1 MEFKDYYKVLGVART
16 ATAEDIKKAYRKL
29 ARKYHPDV
37 SKEADA
43 SARMSELNEANAVL
57 SDPEKRAAY
66 DDLGQRAR
74 YGHAGGGAG
83 GSGGGGFQPPP
94 NWDAGFE
101 FTGNGGAGM
110 GGDAGEYSDF
120 FEQLF
125 GRAARA
131 QRGSGPGGR
140 SSAGF
145 GAGAPQHGED
155 HHAKIE
161 LDVLDAYQ
169 GSERTITLRG
179 AHLDAQGRVVHDERS
194 LQVKIPKGVRA
205 GQMVRLVG
213 QGSPG
218 SGGAPAGNLFLEVH
232 FRPDARWRVEGAD
245 VYQPLLLAPW
255 EAALGASVEVD
266 TPTGA
271 VEVTVPAHS
280 RPGRKLRLKG
290 RGIPSVTPGDLY
302 LEMDIAQPAADS
314 DSARAAYAALAQ
326 AFPTFNPRQ
335 ARTGQGA

>member
-1 MEFKDYYKVLGVART
+1 MEFKDYYKVLGVAKT
-16 ATAEDIKKAYRKL
+16 ATADDIKKAYRKL

-66 DDLGQRAR
+66 DDLGQRAQ
-74 YGHAGGGAG
+74 YGQG
-83 GSGGGGFQPPP
+83 GSGAGGFQPPP

-101 FTGNGGAGM
+101 FTGNGT
-110 GGDAGEYSDF
+110 GGDAGEFSDF

-131 QRGSGPGGR
+131 QQAQRGGGPAGRGG
-140 SSAGF
+140 AGF
-145 GAGAPQHGED
+145 GHAAQRGED

-161 LDVLDAYQ
+161 LDLLDAYQ
-169 GSERTITLRG
+169 GSERTINLRG
-179 AHLDAQGRVVHDERS
+179 AHLDAQGQVVHDERS

-205 GQMVRLVG
+205 NQLIRLVG

-218 SGGAPAGNLFLEVH
+218 SGGAPAGNLFLEVS
-232 FRPDARWRVEGAD
+232 FIPDARWRVEGAD
-245 VYQPLLLAPW
+245 VYQPLPLAPW
-255 EAALGASVEVD
+255 EAARGASVEVN
-266 TPTGA
+266 TPPGTG
-271 VEVTVPAHS
+271 EVTVPAHS

-290 RGIPSVTPGDLY
+290 RGIPSATPGDLY
-302 LEMDIAQPAADS
+302 LELDIAQPAADS
-314 DSARAAYAALAQ
+314 DSARAAYAALAK
-326 AFPTFNPRQ
+326 AFPNFNPRQ
-335 ARTGQGA
+335 GA

>member
-1 MEFKDYYKVLGVART
+1 MEFKDYYQILGVAKT
-16 ATAEDIKKAYRKL
+16 ATADEIKKAYRKL

-43 SARMSELNEANAVL
+43 SARMSEVNEANAVL

-66 DDLGQRAR
+66 DALGSRAP
-74 YGHAGGGAG
+74 HGGGE
-83 GSGGGGFQPPP
+83 FRPPP

-101 FTGNGGAGM
+101 FSGAGDAAGGGAG
-110 GGDAGEYSDF
+110 EFSDF

-131 QRGSGPGGR
+131 QRGQRAAAGG
-140 SSAGF
+140 
-145 GAGAPQHGED
+145 GAGLGGGGPERGED

-161 LDVLDAYQ
+161 LDVRDAYH
-169 GSERTITLRG
+169 GSERTIGLRS

-194 LQVKIPKGVRA
+194 LQVKIPKGVRE
-205 GQMVRLVG
+205 GQLIRLVG

-232 FRPDARWRVEGAD
+232 FAPDARWRVEGAD
-245 VYQPLLLAPW
+245 VYQPLALAPW
-255 EAALGASVEVD
+255 EAALGASVEVQ
-266 TPTGA
+266 TPAGT

-280 RPGRKLRLKG
+280 RAGRKLRLKG
-290 RGIPSVTPGDLY
+290 RGIPCATPGDLY
-302 LEMDIAQPAADS
+302 LELTVVQPPADS
-314 DSARAAYAALAQ
+314 DSARAAYAALAT
-326 AFPTFNPRQ
+326 AFPHFNPRR
-335 ARTGQGA
+335 APAGQGV

>member
-1 MEFKDYYKVLGVART
+1 MEFKDYYKVLGVAK
-16 ATAEDIKKAYRKL
+16 AASAEDIKKAYRKL

-66 DDLGQRAR
+66 DDLGQRSQ
-74 YGHAGGGAG
+74 YGQQGAG
-83 GSGGGGFQPPP
+83 RSGGGFQPPP

-131 QRGSGPGGR
+131 QRGGGASGRG
-140 SSAGF
+140 SAGF
-145 GAGAPQHGED
+145 GNDMPQRGED

-161 LDVLDAYQ
+161 LDLLDAYQ

-179 AHLDAQGRVVHDERS
+179 AHLDAQGQVAHDERS

-205 GQMVRLVG
+205 GQLIRLVG

-218 SGGAPAGNLFLEVH
+218 SGGAPAGNLFLEVQ
-232 FRPDARWRVEGAD
+232 FTPDARWRVEGAD

-266 TPTGA
+266 TPTGT

-290 RGIPSVTPGDLY
+290 RGIPSATPGDLY

-314 DSARAAYAALAQ
+314 DSARAAYAALAK

>member
-1 MEFKDYYKVLGVART
+1 MEFKDYYKVLGVAKT
-16 ATAEDIKKAYRKL
+16 ATAEDIKKAFRKL

-43 SARMSELNEANAVL
+43 SARMSEFNEANAVL

-66 DDLGQRAR
+66 DDLGQRAQ
-74 YGHAGGGAG
+74 YGQGGAG
-83 GSGGGGFQPPP
+83 ASGGFQPPP

-101 FTGNGGAGM
+101 FTGNGM

-131 QRGSGPGGR
+131 QRGGQAGRGG
-140 SSAGF
+140 AGF
-145 GAGAPQHGED
+145 GGAAAQQRGED

-161 LDVLDAYQ
+161 LDLIDAYQ

-179 AHLDAQGRVVHDERS
+179 AHLDAQGQVVHDERS

-205 GQMVRLVG
+205 GQLIRLVG

-218 SGGAPAGNLFLEVH
+218 MGGGAAGNLFLEVH
-232 FRPDARWRVEGAD
+232 FTPNPRWRVEGAD
-245 VYQPLLLAPW
+245 VYQPLPLAPW
-255 EAALGASVEVD
+255 EAALGASVEVG
-266 TPTGA
+266 TPTGT

-280 RPGRKLRLKG
+280 RAGRKLRLKG
-290 RGIPSVTPGDLY
+290 RGIPSATPGDLY
-302 LEMDIAQPAADS
+302 LELDIAQPAADS
-314 DSARAAYAALAQ
+314 DSARAAYAELAK
-326 AFPTFNPRQ
+326 AFPHFNPRQ
-335 ARTGQGA
+335 GA

>member
-1 MEFKDYYKVLGVART
+1 MEFKDYYQTLGVAKT
-16 ATAEDIKKAYRKL
+16 ATAEEIKKAYRKL

-37 SKEADA
+37 SKEANA
-43 SARMSELNEANAVL
+43 SQRMSEINEANAVL

-66 DDLGQRAR
+66 DDLGQRAQ
-74 YGHAGGGAG
+74 YGHGGAG
-83 GSGGGGFQPPP
+83 TGSGFQPPP

-101 FTGNGGAGM
+101 FTGNGT
-110 GGDAGEYSDF
+110 GGDAGEFSDF

-131 QRGSGPGGR
+131 QRSGHAGRGG
-140 SSAGF
+140 AGF
-145 GAGAPQHGED
+145 GAAAQRGED

-161 LDVLDAYQ
+161 LDLLDAYQ

-179 AHLDAQGRVVHDERS
+179 AHLDAQGQVVHDERS

-205 GQMVRLVG
+205 GQLIRLVG

-218 SGGAPAGNLFLEVH
+218 IGGAPAGNLFLEVH
-232 FRPDARWRVEGAD
+232 FTPDARWRVEGAD
-245 VYQPLLLAPW
+245 VYQPLPLAPW

-266 TPTGA
+266 TPTGT

-290 RGIPSVTPGDLY
+290 RGIPSATPGDLY
-302 LEMDIAQPAADS
+302 LELDIAQPAADS
-314 DSARAAYAALAQ
+314 DSARAAYAALAK
-326 AFPTFNPRQ
+326 AFPHFNPRQ
-335 ARTGQGA
+335 TRSDQGA

>member
-1 MEFKDYYKVLGVART
+1 MEFKDYYKVLGVAKT
-16 ATAEDIKKAYRKL
+16 ATAEDIKKAFRKL

-66 DDLGQRAR
+66 DDLGQRAQ
-74 YGHAGGGAG
+74 YGQG
-83 GSGGGGFQPPP
+83 GSAGGGFQPPP

-101 FTGNGGAGM
+101 FTGNGM

-131 QRGSGPGGR
+131 QRGGQTGR
-140 SSAGF
+140 GSAGF
-145 GAGAPQHGED
+145 GASAQQRGED

-161 LDVLDAYQ
+161 LELLDAYQ
-169 GSERTITLRG
+169 GSERTINLRG
-179 AHLDAQGRVVHDERS
+179 AHLDAQGQVVHDERS

-205 GQMVRLVG
+205 GQLIRLVG
-213 QGSPG
+213 QGGPG
-218 SGGAPAGNLFLEVH
+218 LGGGPAGNLFLEVH
-232 FRPDARWRVEGAD
+232 FKPDARWRVEGAD
-245 VYQPLLLAPW
+245 VYQPLPLAPW
-255 EAALGASVEVD
+255 EAALGASVEVN
-266 TPTGA
+266 TPTGT

-280 RPGRKLRLKG
+280 RAGRKLRLKG
-290 RGIPSVTPGDLY
+290 RGIPSATPGDLY
-302 LEMDIAQPAADS
+302 LELDIAQPAADS
-314 DSARAAYAALAQ
+314 DSTRAAYAELAK
-326 AFPTFNPRQ
+326 AFPHFNPRQ
-335 ARTGQGA
+335 GA

>member
-1 MEFKDYYKVLGVART
+1 MDFKDYYKVLGVEKT
-16 ATAEDIKKAYRKL
+16 ASADEIKKAFRKL
-29 ARKYHPDV
+29 VRKYHPDV

-43 SARMSELNEANAVL
+43 GARMAELNEANAVL

-66 DDLGQRAR
+66 DSLSAQAQR
-74 YGHAGGGAG
+74 GGGG
-83 GSGGGGFQPPP
+83 GGGGGFRPPP

-101 FTGNGGAGM
+101 FSGADAGAGM
-110 GGDAGEYSDF
+110 GAGEYSDF

-125 GRAARA
+125 GRSARQRSHGHAGSAPAA
-131 QRGSGPGGR
+131 QR
-140 SSAGF
+140 
-145 GAGAPQHGED
+145 GED

-161 LDVLDAYQ
+161 LDILDAYH

-179 AHLDAQGRVVHDERS
+179 AHLDAQGQVAHDERS

-205 GQMVRLVG
+205 GQLIRLVG

-232 FRPDARWRVEGAD
+232 FTPDARWRVEGAD
-245 VYQPLLLAPW
+245 VYQQLPLAPW

-266 TPTGA
+266 TPTGT

-290 RGIPSVTPGDLY
+290 RGIPSATPGDLY
-302 LEMDIAQPAADS
+302 LELDIAQPAADS
-314 DSARAAYAALAQ
+314 DSARAAYAALAK

>member
-1 MEFKDYYKVLGVART
+1 MEFKDYYQTLGVART
-16 ATAEDIKKAYRKL
+16 ASAEDIKKAYRKL

-43 SARMSELNEANAVL
+43 SARMSEVNEANAVL

-66 DDLGQRAR
+66 DDLGQRAQ
-74 YGHAGGGAG
+74 YGHGAG
-83 GSGGGGFQPPP
+83 AGGFQPPP

-101 FTGNGGAGM
+101 FSGDGM
-110 GGDAGEYSDF
+110 GGDAGEFSDF

-131 QRGSGPGGR
+131 QQAGRSAAGGR
-140 SSAGF
+140 GGAHF
-145 GAGAPQHGED
+145 GGGATAAQRGQD

-161 LDVLDAYQ
+161 LDLLDAYQ
-169 GSERTITLRG
+169 GSERTISLRG
-179 AHLDAQGRVVHDERS
+179 AHLDAQGQVVHDERS
-194 LQVKIPKGVRA
+194 LQVKIPKGVRE
-205 GQMVRLVG
+205 GQLIRLVG

-232 FRPDARWRVEGAD
+232 FTPDARWRVEGAD
-245 VYQPLLLAPW
+245 VYQPLPLAPW

-266 TPTGA
+266 TPTGT
-271 VEVTVPAHS
+271 VEVTVPAQS

-290 RGIPSVTPGDLY
+290 RGIPSATPGDLY
-302 LEMDIAQPAADS
+302 LELDIAQPAADS
-314 DSARAAYAALAQ
+314 DSARAAYAALAK
-326 AFPTFNPRQ
+326 AFPHFNPRQ
-335 ARTGQGA
+335 ARNAQGA